1 MKAPCVYF
9 GKCSGCTLQQYPYV
23 KQLYEKN
30 KRIRSELG
38 RFVPKGRDED
48 SVIHPIVPSPL
59 EFQYRTSAK
68 LCLNQD
74 AEGLRMI
81 GLYERARKKVI
92 DIPQCPV
99 HHPQI
104 NKLVQR
110 LFGKKAQ
117 LPEKKAQLPAPYYN
131 HAKRSFQPQ
140 CFKFVTVR
148 YCPDTENFGV
158 VVSHTGVNRLE
169 LERWASGLN
178 LTNIAL
184 YESLLTKEDQDLVL
198 SRKVRHLA
206 GEKLFKFALGREVFL
221 LDPMAFFQ
229 ANHSLIVPFVEHI
242 TTGLEGEELWD
253 LYGGYGAYSFAAR
266 SRFNGIHLV
275 ETNSNAISAAKAVAK
290 ETGFTQ
296 LVASC
301 LSAEKFLAQ
310 KLKDPKAS
318 VTHIVVNPPRSGLS
332 HEVNAGLVDK
342 KWSRLKRLHYVS
354 CDVETLARDLR
365 FLTSK
370 GHFKVESI
378 TPFDMFPQTD
388 HIETVVKL
396 VR

>member
-1 MKAPCVYF
+1 MKAPCIYF

-30 KRIRSELG
+30 KRVRALLS
-38 RFVPKGRDED
+38 RFVPPGQSEEA
-48 SVIHPIVPSPL
+48 VIHPIVPSPL

-74 AEGLRMI
+74 AEGQRVI
-81 GLYERARKKVI
+81 GLYERARKNVI

-104 NKLVQR
+104 NRLVQR
-110 LFGKKAQ
+110 FFGKKANV
-117 LPEKKAQLPAPYYN
+117 PGPYYN
-131 HAKRSFQPQ
+131 HAKRSFQNSSL
-140 CFKFVTVR
+140 KFVTVR
-148 YCPDTENFGV
+148 YCPDTESFGV
-158 VVSHTGVNRLE
+158 VVSHTGVDRAD

-178 LTNIAL
+178 LKNIAL
-184 YESLLTKEDQDLVL
+184 YESLLTKDDQDLVL

-206 GEKLFKFALGREVFL
+206 GEQLFKFSQGHEVFL

-229 ANHSLIVPFVEHI
+229 ANYSLIVPFVEHI
-242 TTGLEGEELWD
+242 TKELQGEELWD

-266 SRFNGIHLV
+266 SRFRSVDLV
-275 ETNSNAISAAKAVAK
+275 ETNSNAISAAKTVAK
-290 ETGFTQ
+290 ETGFTH
-296 LVASC
+296 LSAHCV
-301 LSAEKFLAQ
+301 SAEKFLAQ
-310 KLKDPKAS
+310 KSKNAKTE

-332 HEVNAGLVDK
+332 QEVYGGISDK